1 MNVSKRESLNSNSL
15 KQDEK
20 TGFVMP
26 QVMGILNVTPDSF
39 SDGGQFSHIDQA
51 LAQVENMVAHGAS
64 YIDVGGESTRPGAV
78 DVSIQDEL
86 ERVIPVLKAIKARFD
101 VKVSID
107 TSKASVMAESI
118 EHGADLINDVRALQN
133 DGCIDVV
140 AQCDLPV
147 CLMHMQGK
155 PRTMQTAP
163 VYNNV
168 VNDVYRFFEA
178 RIAQCEA
185 AGIKRN
191 RIILDPGFGFGKTV
205 EQNFEL
211 LAKLPYFKSLGIPIL
226 VGTSRKSMIGHL
238 LNKPVNERLAGS
250 LATVLIAAQ
259 KGADIIRVHDV
270 AETIDV
276 LKVLKASSGY

>member
-1 MNVSKRESLNSNSL
+1 MKECMPKNLNL
-15 KQDEK
+15 GTK
-20 TGFVMP
+20 FVTP

-39 SDGGQFSHIDQA
+39 SDGGKFSQLDQA
-51 LAQVENMVAHGAS
+51 LAQVESMVAHGAS
-64 YIDVGGESTRPGAV
+64 YIDIGGESTRPGAA
-78 DVSIQDEL
+78 DVLEHDEIN
-86 ERVIPVLKAIKARFD
+86 RVIPVLKAIKARFD

-107 TSKASVMAESI
+107 TSKAFVMAESI

-133 DGCIDVV
+133 DGCIEVL

-147 CLMHMQGK
+147 CLMHMQGL

-163 VYNNV
+163 VYDNV
-168 VNDVYRFFEA
+168 VDDVYRFFQA

-185 AGIKRN
+185 AGINQK

-211 LAKLPYFKSLGIPIL
+211 LAKLSHFQSLGVPLL
-226 VGTSRKSMIGHL
+226 VGTSRKSMIGNL
-238 LNKPVNERLAGS
+238 LNKLVNERLAGS

-259 KGADIIRVHDV
+259 NGADIIRVHDV
-270 AETIDV
+270 AESIDV
-276 LKVLKASSGY
+276 LKVLEASSAY